1 MNKSTV
7 TKLPKSLV
15 EIRVEVPAE
24 EFAAF
29 EQKALAAVTGETEVS
44 GFRKGAAPKELV
56 KNKVG
61 QAKILDRAA
70 MLAIEATFPA
80 AVAQN
85 QLEPLGYPE
94 VSILKLAENNPLEYK
109 AVVAVYPQ
117 TNLPDYRQI
126 AAGFE
131 FKEPQVTD
139 EDIKRLKMEKERHL
153 REHLRQDILA
163 AVAQKTVVEVPDILI
178 QRETEKIMAQ
188 LKERTPQALHM
199 SFDEYLQKLGK
210 TEAELKDQMA
220 KDNEA
225 KIKNY
230 LILSEIAKQEKIEAT
245 EDEVA
250 AAVKK
255 AVENNEEGGPIS
267 EEEAANEQVKA
278 YYRDTLK
285 TEKVFE
291 FLESQF
297 KK

>member
-1 MNKSTV
+1 
-7 TKLPKSLV
+7 
-15 EIRVEVPAE
+15 
-24 EFAAF
+24 
-29 EQKALAAVTGETEVS
+29 
-44 GFRKGAAPKELV
+44 
-56 KNKVG
+56 
-61 QAKILDRAA
+61 
-70 MLAIEATFPA
+70 
-80 AVAQN
+80 
-85 QLEPLGYPE
+85 
-94 VSILKLAENNPLEYK
+94 
-109 AVVAVYPQ
+109 
-117 TNLPDYRQI
+117 
-126 AAGFE
+126 
-131 FKEPQVTD
+131 
-139 EDIKRLKMEKERHL
+139 
-153 REHLRQDILA
+153 
-163 AVAQKTVVEVPDILI
+163 
-178 QRETEKIMAQ
+178 
-188 LKERTPQALHM
+188 
-199 SFDEYLQKLGK
+199 
-210 TEAELKDQMA
+210 MA